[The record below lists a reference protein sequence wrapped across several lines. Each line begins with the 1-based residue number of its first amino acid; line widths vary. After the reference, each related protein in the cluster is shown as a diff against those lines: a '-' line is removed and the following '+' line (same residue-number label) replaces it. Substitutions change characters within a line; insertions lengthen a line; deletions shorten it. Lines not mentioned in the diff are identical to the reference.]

1 MKYTKEIQQLI
12 NELKLNTELLE
23 NNKVPEENIKIMK
36 NQYKKLKQLFDN
48 ANYLYETTKLNG
60 WSETKK
66 GIAKD
71 IGKQLEEIEMK
82 LQKLW
87 NFPQDDNF
95 YTYWNLLP
103 GCECP
108 QLDNKER
115 YGNGRIINCE
125 CPYHNFLVECKNSN
139 RRYFPEKF
147 H

>member
-1 MKYTKEIQQLI
+1 MRMSEVSEKTRQIVD
-12 NELKLNTELLE
+12 ELKLNPKLLAE
-23 NNKVPEENIKIMK
+23 NDVPEKNIKKMK
-36 NQYKKLKQLFDN
+36 KQYKKLKQLFDN
-48 ANYLYETTKLNG
+48 ANYLYETARLNG

-66 GIAKD
+66 RIAKD

-103 GCECP
+103 GCKCP

-115 YGNGRIINCE
+115 YGNSRIINCE
-125 CPYHNFLVECKNSN
+125 CPYHNFLIECKG
-139 RRYFPEKF
+139 
-147 H
+147 